1 MLWIKAFHI
10 VFVTC
15 WFAGLF
21 YLPRIFVNL
30 ALLAPGAAAER
41 ARLLL
46 MARKLLRF
54 TTLLSAPAL
63 ALGVWLWLGYGI
75 GRGPGS
81 GWMHAKL
88 AVVLLVIGYHHG
100 CGRLLRQPADGRCRR
115 SPGGLDGRQGGGGAA
130 GDRLPPWLRP
140 AVAPT
145 GRWPLPPQPGV
156 AALVQ
161 RTAAAAADGGGA
173 AGGAQAVLTPARMH
187 QSSAGPL
194 ALSYAALIVFASL
207 FPFEGWR
214 AQGIDPLVFLLG
226 ALPPPYWTWFDV
238 LTNAAGYA
246 PLGFLLALGLLRTGS
261 GRRAVLLA
269 TLAGALLSLAMEFL
283 QIYLPR
289 RVPSNLDLALNAAGA
304 LAGASIAALL
314 ERLGVLGRWHDWR
327 ERWLL
332 PDARGAL
339 VLLALWPPA
348 LLFPAAVPFG
358 LGQVQQ
364 RLETALIGWLAH
376 TPSMPS
382 MPLPDGLPLRQTA
395 LAPLSPG
402 GELLCVALLLLA
414 LPRRACAA
422 MLLLALVWQLALLN
436 QAPTSA
442 YFAQTLQLWEQGRF
456 IRFYGLG
463 QWLGW
468 LWPYATLLYVLLRVS
483 GRQRH
488 EPLS

>member
-1 MLWIKAFHI
+1 
-10 VFVTC
+10 
-15 WFAGLF
+15 
-21 YLPRIFVNL
+21 
-30 ALLAPGAAAER
+30 
-41 ARLLL
+41 
-46 MARKLLRF
+46 
-54 TTLLSAPAL
+54 
-63 ALGVWLWLGYGI
+63 
-75 GRGPGS
+75 
-81 GWMHAKL
+81 
-88 AVVLLVIGYHHG
+88 
-100 CGRLLRQPADGRCRR
+100 
-115 SPGGLDGRQGGGGAA
+115 
-130 GDRLPPWLRP
+130 
-140 AVAPT
+140 
-145 GRWPLPPQPGV
+145 
-156 AALVQ
+156 
-161 RTAAAAADGGGA
+161 
-173 AGGAQAVLTPARMH
+173 MH

-214 AQGIDPLVFLLG
+214 AQGIDPLVFLLA

-314 ERLGVLGRWHDWR
+314 ARLGVLGRWHDWR

-332 PDARGAL
+332 PDARGAM

-364 RLETALIGWLAH
+364 RLETALTGWLAH
-376 TPSMPS
+376 TPSIPSMPS
-382 MPLPDGLPLRQTA
+382 MPSIPLPDGLPLRQTA

-402 GELLCVALLLLA
+402 GELLCVALGLLAPCLLGYCVIRRARHRVLLALALAALGIALTALSAALSWGPVHAWQWLNRPARAGLWAALALALLLLA